1 MSVTLHTSFG
11 DLKIEVA
18 CDVVERSAFNFLAL
32 AASGAY
38 DGTTFHRNIKGF
50 MIQGGD
56 PTGTGKGGESIW
68 GGTFNDECNGEL
80 RHDRR
85 GVVSMANKGPN
96 TNRAQFFITYSYL
109 FCASVILLFAPLFVI
124 TLCSTNKPRK
134 PAR

>member
-85 GVVSMANKGPN
+85 ERQMRRVVGRRTA
-96 TNRAQFFITYSYL
+96 RFF
-109 FCASVILLFAPLFVI
+109 FCALVVAHGEG
-124 TLCSTNKPRK
+124 TRH
-134 PAR
+134 RDG